1 MTLKL
6 KRSSEKFKRLMS
18 SSAMEYGSK
27 SLRNF
32 SSYLGSDEE
41 VDESPSV
48 LGENGEDG
56 FIPKSFTIPIKR
68 PKSKNE
74 VWKANIPHTHLATEK
89 SDQNWMIQYA
99 FWRIIHEMS
108 LMKSVNRKLKDEIA
122 KNSILIDYLEFNT
135 ETYLPTK

>member
-1 MTLKL
+1 MRLKL
-6 KRSSEKFKRLMS
+6 DLSVMEHYERHCPLKPQAAVSLNILKDGPISWPDKLNNIQAYIEDLDYHSIRIKFLKGDTLFNPSSK
-18 SSAMEYGSK
+18 
-27 SLRNF
+27 
-32 SSYLGSDEE
+32 LGY
-41 VDESPSV
+41 
-48 LGENGEDG
+48 
-56 FIPKSFTIPIKR
+56 KIPIKR

-122 KNSILIDYLEFNT
+122 KV
-135 ETYLPTK
+135 KW